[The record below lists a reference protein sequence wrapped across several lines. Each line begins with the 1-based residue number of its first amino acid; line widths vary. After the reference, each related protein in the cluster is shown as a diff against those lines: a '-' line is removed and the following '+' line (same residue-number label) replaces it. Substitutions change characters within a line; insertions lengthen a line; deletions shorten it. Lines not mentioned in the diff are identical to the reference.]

1 MAGIL
6 KNLKLRAS
14 GEMHNSQKGNS
25 QFPEEKQENPKLRK
39 ESEKRYESTKNYFY
53 FNQMIK

>member
-14 GEMHNSQKGNS
+14 SEMHNSQRNNS
-25 QFPEEKQENPKLRK
+25 QLPEEKQENPKIRK
-39 ESEKRYESTKNYFY
+39 ENEKRYESTKNYFY
-53 FNQMIK
+53 FNQMVR

>member
-1 MAGIL
+1 MASIL

-14 GEMHNSQKGNS
+14 GEMHNSQRNNS
-25 QFPEEKQENPKLRK
+25 QPPVEKRENPRFKK
-39 ESEKRYESTKNYFY
+39 ENEKRYESTKNYFY

>member
-1 MAGIL
+1 MAAIL

-14 GEMHNSQKGNS
+14 SEMHNSQRDGS
-25 QFPEEKQENPKLRK
+25 QHPEEKQENPTFRK
-39 ESEKRYESTKNYFY
+39 ENEKRYESTKNYFY